1 MLAAIRS
8 FLLGA
13 PQSAVPGFDDLQVAV
28 VALLVRAA
36 TTDSDF
42 SADERHAIRHI
53 TADTFALAPSEIDE
67 LVAAAE
73 SEEAR
78 TLDLHKWAQE
88 IKRGYNEAER
98 IRLIEKMWEIVYA
111 DGVLDDYEANLLRR
125 VAGLI
130 YVPDRRSGEARQR
143 VLARLGSPDRTARP
157 RKLENTAQK
166 PARLE
171 TR

>member
-13 PQSAVPGFDDLQVAV
+13 PEGAAPRFDDLQVAV
-28 VALLVRAA
+28 VALLIRAA

-42 SADERHAIRHI
+42 SEDERRAIRSI
-53 TADTFALAPSEIDE
+53 ATDTFGLAPSEIDE

-98 IRLIEKMWEIVYA
+98 INLIEKMWEIVYA
-111 DGVLDDYEANLLRR
+111 DGLLDDYEANLLRR

-130 YVPDRRSGEARQR
+130 YVPDRESGEARQR
-143 VLARLGSPDRTARP
+143 VLARLGSPHRPARP
-157 RKLENTAQK
+157 
-166 PARLE
+166 PE
-171 TR
+171 T

>member
-13 PQSAVPGFDDLQVAV
+13 PEGAAPRFDDLQVAV
-28 VALLVRAA
+28 VALLIRAA

-42 SADERHAIRHI
+42 SEDERRAIRSI
-53 TADTFALAPSEIDE
+53 ATDTFGLAPSEIDE

-98 IRLIEKMWEIVYA
+98 INLIEKMWEIVYA

-130 YVPDRRSGEARQR
+130 YVPDRESGEARQR
-143 VLARLGSPDRTARP
+143 VLARLGSPDRPARP
-157 RKLENTAQK
+157 
-166 PARLE
+166 PE
-171 TR
+171 T